1 VKHSGIKLFATIK
14 IEIHSRG
21 LGEAFGYEIVRYHQI
36 LSPECFSPT
45 IFFTGFILEKK
56 TQLLYCSFAVEIK
69 VPKTE
74 IFAKQKNTGQNSG
87 VETMPIS
94 IIAEGDRQNW
104 EKLQELLKVSGGEE
118 IYRFMS
124 LLKAL
129 GLKTEIAVSQG
140 KTEEGLIN
148 MQIC

>member
-1 VKHSGIKLFATIK
+1 
-14 IEIHSRG
+14 
-21 LGEAFGYEIVRYHQI
+21 
-36 LSPECFSPT
+36 
-45 IFFTGFILEKK
+45 
-56 TQLLYCSFAVEIK
+56 
-69 VPKTE
+69 
-74 IFAKQKNTGQNSG
+74 
-87 VETMPIS
+87 MPIS